1 MQQLC
6 HYRMIAPRCF
16 YRHNNY
22 LQYPKKYFYIWEI
35 SDRYLIYVFPLMKKI
50 FKITSLTLLLF
61 IAIIAGAGI
70 YLNTALPDVAAA
82 PDIHI
87 EQTPERIERGRYLA
101 NHVAVCMDCHS
112 TRDWSLFSGPLAAG
126 GFGGGGEI
134 FDRNMGFPGVFYA
147 RNITPA
153 ALKDWTDGEILRAVT
168 AGVRKNGEAL
178 FPVMPYQH
186 YGHMD
191 HEDIYAIIAYIRTLA
206 PVASTLPSREI
217 DFPVSLLINT
227 MPENPSFQKRP
238 SESDRINYGRY
249 LVNAA
254 SCVDC
259 HSRQEKGRIIPGSEF
274 GGGMEF
280 RMPAGIV
287 RSPNIT
293 PHMEN
298 GIGNWTRPGFVQRF
312 RMYLD
317 SSYQSDTYTAADL
330 NTPMPWTMYAGMS
343 ESDLEAIYD
352 YLQSLPAIDHEVV
365 RYEKVMANAG
375 GTSAR

>member
-1 MQQLC
+1 
-6 HYRMIAPRCF
+6 
-16 YRHNNY
+16 
-22 LQYPKKYFYIWEI
+22 
-35 SDRYLIYVFPLMKKI
+35 MKKI
-50 FKITSLTLLLF
+50 LKVTGLIVLLF

-70 YLNTALPDVAAA
+70 YVKTALPDVADAT
-82 PDIHI
+82 DIRI
-87 EQTPERIERGRYLA
+87 EQTPENVERGRYMA

-112 TRDWSLFSGPLAAG
+112 RRDWSLFSGPLAQG

-153 ALKDWTDGEILRAVT
+153 ALKDWTDGEILRAMT

-191 HEDIYAIIAYIRTLA
+191 IEDAYAIIAYIRTLT
-206 PVASTLPSREI
+206 PVKNELPVREI

-227 MPENPSFQKRP
+227 MPADPSFQQRP
-238 SESDRINYGRY
+238 PESDRIRYGRY

-259 HSRQEKGRIIPGSEF
+259 HSRQEKGQIVPGSEF

-287 RSPNIT
+287 RTPNIT
-293 PHMEN
+293 PHMGN
-298 GIGNWTRPGFVQRF
+298 GIGSWTRSAFVQRF
-312 RMYLD
+312 KMYLD
-317 SSYQSDTYTAADL
+317 SNYHSPVYTAADL
-330 NTPMPWTMYAGMS
+330 NSPMPWTMYAGMS

-352 YLQSLPAIDHEVV
+352 YLRTLPVIDNEVV
-365 RYEKVMANAG
+365 RYEKIPAN
-375 GTSAR
+375 

>member
-1 MQQLC
+1 
-6 HYRMIAPRCF
+6 
-16 YRHNNY
+16 
-22 LQYPKKYFYIWEI
+22 
-35 SDRYLIYVFPLMKKI
+35 MKKI
-50 FKITSLTLLLF
+50 FKITGIILLLF

-70 YLNTALPDVAAA
+70 YLNTALPNVGDA

-101 NHVAVCMDCHS
+101 HHVAVCMDCHS
-112 TRDWSLFSGPLAAG
+112 TRDWSLFSGPLAAAG
-126 GFGGGGEI
+126 LGGGGEV

-153 ALKDWTDGEILRAVT
+153 ALKDWTDGEILRAIT
-168 AGVRKNGEAL
+168 CGVRKNGDAL

-191 HEDIYAIIAYIRTLA
+191 REDLYAIIAYIRTLA
-206 PVASTLPSREI
+206 PVANTLPTREM
-217 DFPVSLLINT
+217 DFPVSMLINT
-227 MPENPSFQKRP
+227 MPEDASFQERP
-238 SESDRINYGRY
+238 VESDRINYGRY

-259 HSRQEKGRIIPGSEF
+259 HSKQEQGRIVPGSEF

-293 PHMEN
+293 PHTEN
-298 GIGNWTRPGFVQRF
+298 GIGNWTRTAFVERF
-312 RMYLD
+312 KSYTD
-317 SSYQSDTYTAADL
+317 SSYHSPVYTAADL
-330 NTPMPWTMYAGMS
+330 NSPMPWTMYAGMS
-343 ESDLEAIYD
+343 VSDLEAIYD
-352 YLQSLPAIDHEVV
+352 YLHSLPAINNEVV
-365 RYEKVMANAG
+365 RYEKMMANAG
-375 GTSAR
+375 R